1 MMSHDEALEL
11 LGAYALDAVDG
22 EELQQLES
30 HVDTCPRCRAEL
42 DTWREVAGAL
52 GQSVEPLPEG
62 LWSSIVS
69 RLPERPA
76 EGESPPMPHLVAQ
89 TAEPPASPVPA
100 PAAPRRRAR
109 AAVVAIAAVAAALV
123 AALAVGLVRADD
135 RASNLQ
141 AQSARQANASA
152 VHTALA
158 TPGHQVVTL
167 DSSSGAALASFVV
180 VPDGRGYLLSSHLP
194 VLSGDR
200 TYQLWG
206 IFGTRPI
213 SLGLLGP
220 SPRQATFTMASSAA
234 PSALSVTAEPAGGAV
249 APSTPIVATGTV

>member
-1 MMSHDEALEL
+1 MMSHDEASEL

-22 EELQQLES
+22 EELQQLEG
-30 HVDTCPRCRAEL
+30 HVATCPRCRTEL
-42 DTWREVAGAL
+42 DTLREVASAL
-52 GQSVEPLPEG
+52 GHSVEPLPEG

-76 EGESPPMPHLVAQ
+76 EGESPPMPRLVAQ
-89 TAEPPASPVPA
+89 TAGSPTSPA
-100 PAAPRRRAR
+100 PARPAPRRHVR
-109 AAVVAIAAVAAALV
+109 AAVAAIVAVAAALV
-123 AALAVGLVRADD
+123 AALAVGLVRADN
-135 RASNLQ
+135 RANDLQ
-141 AQSARQANASA
+141 AQSARQADVSA
-152 VHTALA
+152 VHAALA

-167 DSSSGAALASFVV
+167 DSSSGAALARFVI
-180 VPDGRGYLLSSHLP
+180 VPDGRGFLLSSHLP

-234 PSALSVTAEPAGGAV
+234 ANALSITAEPSGGAV